1 MRRLALVAATVVAL
15 PLTSIDARANG
26 PWCAYDN
33 DGGTNCGFYSYAQC
47 MADISG
53 IGGYCGQN
61 PSYQGNA
68 NQRRRSALGGR
79 ASALRTPMPLPP
91 SSTGIGG
98 RMLR

>member
-1 MRRLALVAATVVAL
+1 MRKLALVAATVAAL
-15 PLTSIDARANG
+15 PLTSIDAHADG

-68 NQRRRSALGGR
+68 NQRRRSR
-79 ASALRTPMPLPP
+79 SW
-91 SSTGIGG
+91 SS
-98 RMLR
+98 RY